1 MGKLNVIRQ
10 NKDLIEL
17 TQHVYPMELFDK
29 STLTSVI
36 FCAALMSAVDG
47 DVDKEEWDV
56 IKSFINDYWAK
67 DFGDFTKIQS
77 QIAANVKQ
85 IMQNR
90 AEMNIKLNKLVR
102 ILRSKLTTRQKEV
115 LLRLVEEVMMADRKI
130 SPKEEKLLDQLIA
143 IMDLKSS

>member
-1 MGKLNVIRQ
+1 
-10 NKDLIEL
+10 
-17 TQHVYPMELFDK
+17 MELFDK

-56 IKSFINDYWAK
+56 IKSFINDYWAE

-77 QIAANVKQ
+77 QIAANVKK

-90 AEMNIKLNKLVR
+90 AAMNIKLNKLVK

-130 SPKEEKLLDQLIA
+130 SPKEEKLLDQLIT
-143 IMDLKSS
+143 IMDLKSR

>member
-1 MGKLNVIRQ
+1 
-10 NKDLIEL
+10 
-17 TQHVYPMELFDK
+17 MELFDK

-67 DFGDFTKIQS
+67 DFGDFSQIQN
-77 QIAANVKQ
+77 QIAANVRK
-85 IMQNR
+85 IMHNR
-90 AEMNIKLNKLVR
+90 AAMNAQLNKLVK
-102 ILRSKLTTRQKEV
+102 ILRSKLTTRQKDV

-130 SPKEEKLLDQLIA
+130 SPNEEKLLDQLIT
-143 IMDLKSS
+143 IMDGKPR

>member
-1 MGKLNVIRQ
+1 
-10 NKDLIEL
+10 
-17 TQHVYPMELFDK
+17 MELFDK

-56 IKSFINDYWAK
+56 IKSFINDYWAE
-67 DFGDFTKIQS
+67 DFGDFNKIQS

-90 AEMNIKLNKLVR
+90 AEMNIKLNKLVK

-115 LLRLVEEVMMADRKI
+115 LLRLVEEVMMADRRI
-130 SPKEEKLLDQLIA
+130 SPKEEKLLDQLIT
-143 IMDLKSS
+143 IMDVKSS